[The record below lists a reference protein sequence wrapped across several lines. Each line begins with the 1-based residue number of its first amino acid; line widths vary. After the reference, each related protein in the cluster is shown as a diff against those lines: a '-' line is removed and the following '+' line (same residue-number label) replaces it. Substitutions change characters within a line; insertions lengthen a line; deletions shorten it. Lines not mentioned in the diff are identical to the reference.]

1 MVIPTD
7 IELRAFLLGRMSAED
22 AARLEE
28 AIILED
34 GVAERLR
41 AEEFDLIDDYAAGR
55 LMAADRADVERHL
68 LTSVEN
74 VHSLR
79 VARLMMAREDGVRDA
94 APPAQSATQ
103 AEVLRPRRRTARL
116 AAMGALMAAGLAAV
130 VLIPYWDRTPR
141 RPVGVPAPA
150 DSAIRAPGPARSPT
164 EATDSLPILTLL
176 ADVSRGSTRPT
187 LHWRADLA
195 SVRLQAEVPGPER
208 STLYSLSVYDIEGH
222 RLFEGAA
229 LSVHVAG
236 RYRFV
241 DTALP
246 STALGPGPRTISLRA
261 SDAAEDAPAEY
272 TWQVVGVPD

>member
-7 IELRAFLLGRMSAED
+7 IELRAFLLGRMLAED

-79 VARLMMAREDGVRDA
+79 VARLMLAREDGVGDA
-94 APPAQSATQ
+94 ATPVQSATQ
-103 AEVLRPRRRTARL
+103 AEVLRPRRRSARL

-130 VLIPYWDRTPR
+130 VWIPYWDRTPR

-150 DSAIRAPGPARSPT
+150 DSAIRGPGQAQSPP
-164 EATDSLPILTLL
+164 ESADSLPILTLL
-176 ADVSRGSTRPT
+176 ADVNRGSTRPT
-187 LHWRADLA
+187 LHWKADFA
-195 SVRLQAEVPGPER
+195 SVRLQAEVPGPEH
-208 STLYSLSVYDIEGH
+208 SSLYSLSVYDMAGH

-229 LSVHVAG
+229 LPAHVAG

-241 DTALP
+241 DTVVP
-246 STALGPGPRTISLRA
+246 SKALGPGPRTVSLRL
-261 SDAAEDAPAEY
+261 SDAAEGTPAEY
-272 TWQVVGVPD
+272 IWQIDGVSD